1 MLGHVLLVRR
11 AHPRS
16 RGEHYHKQAKQM
28 RDRDSSPLAR
38 GTRSPAAPLHRNARL
53 IPARAGN
60 TYTPGVTVNA
70 HSAHPRSRGEH
81 NPSLTLIGAVIGSS
95 PLARGTPAARSVS
108 KPQLRLIPARA
119 GNTDCSDWLSPR
131 APAHPRSRGE
141 HSGAITSPSAMVG
154 SSPLAQGTQLVCH
167 VYEVDTRL
175 IPARTGNTRKSG
187 SVLARRWAH
196 PRSRREHTIRWTWWI
211 TGKGS
216 SPLARGTHAGPV
228 PQVAHARF
236 IPARAGNTGG
246 MSEYLSSGAA
256 HPRSRGEHLPD
267 SHTLW
272 LRPGSSP
279 LARGTPLLRSL
290 RNHVGRL
297 IPARAG
303 NMLSSFL

>member
-1 MLGHVLLVRR
+1 MKEI
-11 AHPRS
+11 RS
-16 RGEHYHKQAKQM
+16 P
-28 RDRDSSPLAR
+28 SPLTR
-38 GTRSPAAPLHRNARL
+38 GTSCRIDHLLHNAWL
-53 IPARAGN
+53 IPAHAGN
-60 TYTPGVTVNA
+60 I
-70 HSAHPRSRGEH
+70 
-81 NPSLTLIGAVIGSS
+81 LTL
-95 PLARGTPAARSVS
+95 LVS
-108 KPQLRLIPARA
+108 LRV
-119 GNTDCSDWLSPR
+119 PR
-131 APAHPRSRGE
+131 
-141 HSGAITSPSAMVG
+141 T
-154 SSPLAQGTQLVCH
+154 
-167 VYEVDTRL
+167 
-175 IPARTGNTRKSG
+175 
-187 SVLARRWAH
+187 H

>member
-1 MLGHVLLVRR
+1 MRRPLDLQLTAAGRGALPIPRECGEHSLTPVSVMPLLGSSPPVRGTHHDR
-11 AHPRS
+11 AHQLCGPGLIPARAGNTMISGAMAELSGAHPRS
-16 RGEHYHKQAKQM
+16 RGEHT
-28 RDRDSSPLAR
+28 D
-38 GTRSPAAPLHRNARL
+38 
-53 IPARAGN
+53 IAGI
-60 TYTPGVTVNA
+60 A
-70 HSAHPRSRGEH
+70 E
-81 NPSLTLIGAVIGSS
+81 
-95 PLARGTPAARSVS
+95 GTP
-108 KPQLRLIPARA
+108 
-119 GNTDCSDWLSPR
+119 D
-131 APAHPRSRGE
+131 
-141 HSGAITSPSAMVG
+141 